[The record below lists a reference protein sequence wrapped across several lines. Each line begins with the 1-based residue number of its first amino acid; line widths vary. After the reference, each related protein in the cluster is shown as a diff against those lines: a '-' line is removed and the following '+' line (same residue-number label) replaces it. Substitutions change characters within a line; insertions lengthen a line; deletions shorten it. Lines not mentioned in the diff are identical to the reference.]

1 MEEAFLK
8 KLSDYLRKGAKLTS
22 ENCPMCNSPLV
33 KINDQY
39 FCVKCER
46 EVIFASSKE
55 EYVDMSMKIAL
66 TSLKEFIANRI
77 TVLREEL
84 SKNPDDLTL
93 LNVINQYLEIT
104 ERIDRLLGRKGK

>member
-1 MEEAFLK
+1 MEESFLK

-22 ENCPMCNSPLV
+22 ENCPMCNNPLV
-33 KINDQY
+33 KINNKY

-55 EYVDMSMKIAL
+55 EYVDMSMRIAL
-66 TSLKEFIANRI
+66 TSLKEFIAGRI
-77 TVLREEL
+77 NALREEL
-84 SKNPDDLTL
+84 AKNPDDLTL

-104 ERIDRLLGRKGK
+104 ERVNRLLNKRK